1 MNKSNY
7 FLISALVCSVAVA
20 EVTAAKAT
28 GTEAD
33 ISVSTMP
40 ISCIVVSER
49 TEFGIAQLAKAQ
61 QVAQTQF
68 FKRVDHNAV
77 EVVDVLVNSISYLG
91 HMTEEE
97 FHGKQSME
105 ELVAEAEALA
115 QAVGVTLGEVSDVA
129 AVNDADAQQQP

>member
-1 MNKSNY
+1 MNKSHY
-7 FLISALVCSVAVA
+7 FLISALICSVAVA
-20 EVTAAKAT
+20 EVTEAKAK
-28 GTEAD
+28 GTETD

-61 QVAQTQF
+61 QAAQSQF
-68 FKRVDHNAV
+68 FKRVDHNSV

-97 FHGKQSME
+97 FHGKKSKE
-105 ELVAEAEALA
+105 ELIAEATAIAQEA
-115 QAVGVTLGEVSDVA
+115 GVTLNEIPNDV
-129 AVNDADAQQQP
+129 AVNDADAQQ

>member
-1 MNKSNY
+1 MNKSHY

-20 EVTAAKAT
+20 EVTEAKAK
-28 GTEAD
+28 GTETD

-61 QVAQTQF
+61 QAAQSQF
-68 FKRVDHNAV
+68 FKRVDHNSV

-97 FHGKQSME
+97 FHGKKSKE
-105 ELVAEAEALA
+105 ELIAEAAAIAQEA
-115 QAVGVTLGEVSDVA
+115 GVTLNEIPDDV
-129 AVNDADAQQQP
+129 AVNDADAQQ

>member
-1 MNKSNY
+1 MNKSHY

-20 EVTAAKAT
+20 EVTEAKAK
-28 GTEAD
+28 GTETD

-61 QVAQTQF
+61 QAAQSQF
-68 FKRVDHNAV
+68 FKRVDHNSV

-97 FHGKQSME
+97 FHGKKSKE
-105 ELVAEAEALA
+105 ELIAEATAIAQEA
-115 QAVGVTLGEVSDVA
+115 GVTLNEIPDDV
-129 AVNDADAQQQP
+129 AVNDADAQQ

>member
-1 MNKSNY
+1 MIKSHH

-20 EVTAAKAT
+20 EVTEAKAK

-61 QVAQTQF
+61 QAAQSQF
-68 FKRVDHNAV
+68 FKRVDHNSV

-97 FHGKQSME
+97 FHGKKSKE
-105 ELVAEAEALA
+105 ELIAEAAAIAQEA
-115 QAVGVTLGEVSDVA
+115 GVTLNEIPNDV
-129 AVNDADAQQQP
+129 AVNDADAQQ

>member
-1 MNKSNY
+1 MNKSHY
-7 FLISALVCSVAVA
+7 FLISALICSVAVA
-20 EVTAAKAT
+20 EVTEAKAK

-61 QVAQTQF
+61 QAAQSQF
-68 FKRVDHNAV
+68 FKRVDHNSV

-97 FHGKQSME
+97 FHGKKSKE
-105 ELVAEAEALA
+105 ELIAEATAIAQEA
-115 QAVGVTLGEVSDVA
+115 GVTLNEIP
-129 AVNDADAQQQP
+129 NDADAQQ

>member
-1 MNKSNY
+1 MNKSHY
-7 FLISALVCSVAVA
+7 FLISALICSVAVA
-20 EVTAAKAT
+20 EVTEAKAK

-61 QVAQTQF
+61 QAAQSQF
-68 FKRVDHNAV
+68 FKRVDHNSV

-97 FHGKQSME
+97 FHGKKSKE
-105 ELVAEAEALA
+105 ELIAEATAIAQEA
-115 QAVGVTLGEVSDVA
+115 GVTLNEIPDDV
-129 AVNDADAQQQP
+129 AVNDADAQQ

>member
-1 MNKSNY
+1 MNKSHY

-20 EVTAAKAT
+20 EVTEAEAK

-61 QVAQTQF
+61 QAAQSQF
-68 FKRVDHNAV
+68 FKRVDHNSV

-97 FHGKQSME
+97 FHGKKSKE
-105 ELVAEAEALA
+105 ELIAEAAAIAQEA
-115 QAVGVTLGEVSDVA
+115 GVTLNEIPNDV
-129 AVNDADAQQQP
+129 AVNDADAQQ

>member
-1 MNKSNY
+1 MIKSHY

-20 EVTAAKAT
+20 EVTEAKAK
-28 GTEAD
+28 GTETD

-61 QVAQTQF
+61 QAAQSQF
-68 FKRVDHNAV
+68 FKRVDHNSV

-97 FHGKQSME
+97 FHGKKSKE
-105 ELVAEAEALA
+105 ELIAEATAIAQEA
-115 QAVGVTLGEVSDVA
+115 GVTLNEIP
-129 AVNDADAQQQP
+129 NDADAQQ

>member
-1 MNKSNY
+1 MIKSHY
-7 FLISALVCSVAVA
+7 FLISALICSVAVA
-20 EVTAAKAT
+20 EVTEAKAK
-28 GTEAD
+28 GTETD

-61 QVAQTQF
+61 QAAQSQF
-68 FKRVDHNAV
+68 FKRVDHNSV

-97 FHGKQSME
+97 FHGKKSKE
-105 ELVAEAEALA
+105 ELIAEATAIAQEA
-115 QAVGVTLGEVSDVA
+115 GVTLNEIPNDV
-129 AVNDADAQQQP
+129 AVNDADAQQ

>member
-1 MNKSNY
+1 MIKSHY
-7 FLISALVCSVAVA
+7 FLISALICSVAVA
-20 EVTAAKAT
+20 EVTEAKAK
-28 GTEAD
+28 GTETD

-61 QVAQTQF
+61 QAAQSQF
-68 FKRVDHNAV
+68 FKRVDHNSV

-97 FHGKQSME
+97 FHGKKSKE
-105 ELVAEAEALA
+105 ELIAEATAIAQEA
-115 QAVGVTLGEVSDVA
+115 GVTLNEIP
-129 AVNDADAQQQP
+129 NDADAQQ

>member
-1 MNKSNY
+1 MIKSHY

-20 EVTAAKAT
+20 EVTEAKAK

-61 QVAQTQF
+61 QAAQSQF
-68 FKRVDHNAV
+68 FKRVDHNSV

-97 FHGKQSME
+97 FHGKKSKE
-105 ELVAEAEALA
+105 ELIAEAAAIAQEA
-115 QAVGVTLGEVSDVA
+115 GVTLNEIPNDV
-129 AVNDADAQQQP
+129 AVNDADAQQ

>member
-1 MNKSNY
+1 MNKSHY

-20 EVTAAKAT
+20 EVTEAKAK

-61 QVAQTQF
+61 QAAQSLF
-68 FKRVDHNAV
+68 FKNVDHNSV

-97 FHGKQSME
+97 FHGKKSKE
-105 ELVAEAEALA
+105 ELIAEATAIAQEA
-115 QAVGVTLGEVSDVA
+115 GVTLNEIP
-129 AVNDADAQQQP
+129 NDADAQQ

>member
-1 MNKSNY
+1 MIKSHY

-20 EVTAAKAT
+20 EVTEAKAK

-61 QVAQTQF
+61 QAAQSQF
-68 FKRVDHNAV
+68 FKRVDHNSV

-97 FHGKQSME
+97 FHGNKSKE
-105 ELVAEAEALA
+105 ELIAEATAIAQEA
-115 QAVGVTLGEVSDVA
+115 GVTLNEIPNDV
-129 AVNDADAQQQP
+129 AVNDADAQQ

>member
-1 MNKSNY
+1 MNKSHY

-20 EVTAAKAT
+20 EVTEAKAK

-61 QVAQTQF
+61 QAAQSQF
-68 FKRVDHNAV
+68 FKRVDHNSV

-97 FHGKQSME
+97 FHGKKSKE
-105 ELVAEAEALA
+105 ELIAEAAAIAQEA
-115 QAVGVTLGEVSDVA
+115 GVTLNEIP
-129 AVNDADAQQQP
+129 NDADAQQ

>member
-1 MNKSNY
+1 MIKSHY
-7 FLISALVCSVAVA
+7 VLISALVCSVAVA
-20 EVTAAKAT
+20 EVTEAKAK

-61 QVAQTQF
+61 QAAQSQF
-68 FKRVDHNAV
+68 FKRVDHNSV

-97 FHGKQSME
+97 FHGKKSKE
-105 ELVAEAEALA
+105 ELIAEAAAIAQEA
-115 QAVGVTLGEVSDVA
+115 GVTLNEIPNDV
-129 AVNDADAQQQP
+129 AVNDADAQQ

>member
-1 MNKSNY
+1 MNKSHY

-20 EVTAAKAT
+20 EVTEAKAK

-61 QVAQTQF
+61 QAAQSQF
-68 FKRVDHNAV
+68 FKRVDHNSV

-97 FHGKQSME
+97 FHGKKSKE
-105 ELVAEAEALA
+105 ELIAEAAAIAQEA
-115 QAVGVTLGEVSDVA
+115 GVTLNEIPDDV
-129 AVNDADAQQQP
+129 AVNDADAQQ

>member
-1 MNKSNY
+1 MIKSHY

-20 EVTAAKAT
+20 EVTEAKAK

-61 QVAQTQF
+61 QAAQSQF
-68 FKRVDHNAV
+68 FKRVDHNSV

-97 FHGKQSME
+97 FHGKKSKE
-105 ELVAEAEALA
+105 ELIAEATAIAQEA
-115 QAVGVTLGEVSDVA
+115 GVTLNEIPNDV
-129 AVNDADAQQQP
+129 AVNDADAQQ

>member
-1 MNKSNY
+1 MIKSHY

-20 EVTAAKAT
+20 EVTEAKAK

-61 QVAQTQF
+61 QAAQSQF
-68 FKRVDHNAV
+68 FKRVDHNSV

-97 FHGKQSME
+97 FHGKKSKE
-105 ELVAEAEALA
+105 ELIAEAAAIAQEA
-115 QAVGVTLGEVSDVA
+115 GVTLNEIPDDV
-129 AVNDADAQQQP
+129 AVNDADAQQ

>member
-1 MNKSNY
+1 MNKSHY

-20 EVTAAKAT
+20 EVTEAKAK

-61 QVAQTQF
+61 QAAQSQF
-68 FKRVDHNAV
+68 FKRVDHNSV

-97 FHGKQSME
+97 FHGKKSKE
-105 ELVAEAEALA
+105 ELIAEATAIAQEA
-115 QAVGVTLGEVSDVA
+115 GVTLNEIP
-129 AVNDADAQQQP
+129 NDADAQQ

>member
-1 MNKSNY
+1 MNKSHY

-20 EVTAAKAT
+20 EVTEAKAK

-61 QVAQTQF
+61 QAAQSQF
-68 FKRVDHNAV
+68 FKRVDHNSV

-97 FHGKQSME
+97 FHGKKSKE
-105 ELVAEAEALA
+105 ELIAEAVAIAQEA
-115 QAVGVTLGEVSDVA
+115 GVTLNEIPDDV
-129 AVNDADAQQQP
+129 AVNDADAQQ

>member
-1 MNKSNY
+1 MNKSHY
-7 FLISALVCSVAVA
+7 FLISALICSVAVA
-20 EVTAAKAT
+20 EVTEAKAK
-28 GTEAD
+28 GTETD

-61 QVAQTQF
+61 QAAQSQF
-68 FKRVDHNAV
+68 FKRVDHNSV

-97 FHGKQSME
+97 FHGKKSKE
-105 ELVAEAEALA
+105 ELIAEAVAIAQEA
-115 QAVGVTLGEVSDVA
+115 GVTLNEIPDDV
-129 AVNDADAQQQP
+129 AVNDAVAQQ

>member
-1 MNKSNY
+1 MNKSHY

-20 EVTAAKAT
+20 EVTEAKAK

-61 QVAQTQF
+61 QAAQSQF
-68 FKRVDHNAV
+68 FKRVVHNSV

-97 FHGKQSME
+97 FHGKKSKE
-105 ELVAEAEALA
+105 ELIAEAVAIAQEA
-115 QAVGVTLGEVSDVA
+115 GVTLNEIPDDV
-129 AVNDADAQQQP
+129 AVNDADAQQ

>member
-1 MNKSNY
+1 MNKSHY

-20 EVTAAKAT
+20 EVTEAKAK

-61 QVAQTQF
+61 QAAQSQF
-68 FKRVDHNAV
+68 FKRVDHNSV

-97 FHGKQSME
+97 FHGKKSKE
-105 ELVAEAEALA
+105 ELIAEATAIAQEA
-115 QAVGVTLGEVSDVA
+115 GVTLNEIPDDV
-129 AVNDADAQQQP
+129 AVNDADAQQ

>member
-1 MNKSNY
+1 MNKTHY
-7 FLISALVCSVAVA
+7 FLISALVCSVVAA
-20 EVTAAKAT
+20 EVTEAKAK

-61 QVAQTQF
+61 QAAQSQF
-68 FKRVDHNAV
+68 FKRVDHNSV

-97 FHGKQSME
+97 FHGKKSKE
-105 ELVAEAEALA
+105 ELIAEATAIAQEA
-115 QAVGVTLGEVSDVA
+115 GVTLNEIPDDV
-129 AVNDADAQQQP
+129 AVNDADAQQ

>member
-1 MNKSNY
+1 MNKSHY
-7 FLISALVCSVAVA
+7 FLISALICSVAVA
-20 EVTAAKAT
+20 EVTEAKAK
-28 GTEAD
+28 GTETD

-61 QVAQTQF
+61 QAAQSQF
-68 FKRVDHNAV
+68 FKRVDHNSV

-97 FHGKQSME
+97 FHGKKSKE
-105 ELVAEAEALA
+105 ELIAEATAIAQEA
-115 QAVGVTLGEVSDVA
+115 GVTLNEIPNDG
-129 AVNDADAQQQP
+129 AVNDADAQQ

>member
-1 MNKSNY
+1 MIKSHY

-20 EVTAAKAT
+20 EVTEAKAK
-28 GTEAD
+28 GTETD

-61 QVAQTQF
+61 QAAQSQF
-68 FKRVDHNAV
+68 FKRVDHNSV

-97 FHGKQSME
+97 FHGKKSKE
-105 ELVAEAEALA
+105 ELIAEAAAIAQEA
-115 QAVGVTLGEVSDVA
+115 GVTLNEIPNDV
-129 AVNDADAQQQP
+129 AVNDADAQQ

>member
-1 MNKSNY
+1 MNKSHY

-20 EVTAAKAT
+20 EVTEAKAK

-61 QVAQTQF
+61 QAAQSQF
-68 FKRVDHNAV
+68 FKRVDHNSV

-97 FHGKQSME
+97 FHGKKSKE
-105 ELVAEAEALA
+105 ELIAEATAIAQEA
-115 QAVGVTLGEVSDVA
+115 GVTLNEIPNDV
-129 AVNDADAQQQP
+129 AVNDADAQQ

>member
-1 MNKSNY
+1 MNKSHY

-20 EVTAAKAT
+20 EVTEAKAK
-28 GTEAD
+28 GTETD

-61 QVAQTQF
+61 QAAQSQF
-68 FKRVDHNAV
+68 FKRVDHNSV

-97 FHGKQSME
+97 FHGKKSKE
-105 ELVAEAEALA
+105 ELIAEATAIAQEA
-115 QAVGVTLGEVSDVA
+115 GVTLNEIPNDVA
-129 AVNDADAQQQP
+129 VK

>member
-1 MNKSNY
+1 MIKSHY

-20 EVTAAKAT
+20 EVTEAKAK
-28 GTEAD
+28 GTETD

-61 QVAQTQF
+61 QAAQSQF
-68 FKRVDHNAV
+68 FKRVDHNSV
-77 EVVDVLVNSISYLG
+77 DVVDVLVNSISYLG

-97 FHGKQSME
+97 FHGKKSKE
-105 ELVAEAEALA
+105 ELIAEATAIAQEA
-115 QAVGVTLGEVSDVA
+115 GVTLNEIPNDV
-129 AVNDADAQQQP
+129 AVNDADAQQ

>member
-1 MNKSNY
+1 MIKSHY

-20 EVTAAKAT
+20 EVTEAKAK

-61 QVAQTQF
+61 QAAQSQF
-68 FKRVDHNAV
+68 FKRVDHNSV

-97 FHGKQSME
+97 FHGKKSKE
-105 ELVAEAEALA
+105 ELIAEAVAIAQEA
-115 QAVGVTLGEVSDVA
+115 GVTLNEIPDDV
-129 AVNDADAQQQP
+129 AVNDADAQQ

>member
-1 MNKSNY
+1 MIKSHH

-20 EVTAAKAT
+20 EVTEAKAK
-28 GTEAD
+28 GTETD

-61 QVAQTQF
+61 QAAQSQF
-68 FKRVDHNAV
+68 FKRVDHNSV

-97 FHGKQSME
+97 FHGKKSKE
-105 ELVAEAEALA
+105 ELIAEAAAIAQEA
-115 QAVGVTLGEVSDVA
+115 GVTLNEIPNDV
-129 AVNDADAQQQP
+129 AVNDADAQQ

>member
-1 MNKSNY
+1 MIKSHY

-20 EVTAAKAT
+20 EVTEAKAK

-61 QVAQTQF
+61 QTAQSLF
-68 FKRVDHNAV
+68 FKNVDHNSV

-97 FHGKQSME
+97 FHGKKSKE
-105 ELVAEAEALA
+105 ELIAEATAIAQEA
-115 QAVGVTLGEVSDVA
+115 GVTLNEIPNDV
-129 AVNDADAQQQP
+129 AVNDADAQQ

>member
-1 MNKSNY
+1 MIKSHY

-20 EVTAAKAT
+20 EVTEAKAK

-61 QVAQTQF
+61 QAAQSQF
-68 FKRVDHNAV
+68 FKRVDHNSV

-97 FHGKQSME
+97 FHGKKSKE
-105 ELVAEAEALA
+105 ELIAEATAIAQEA
-115 QAVGVTLGEVSDVA
+115 GVTLNEIPDDV
-129 AVNDADAQQQP
+129 AVNDADAQQ

>member
-1 MNKSNY
+1 MNKSHY

-20 EVTAAKAT
+20 EVTEAKAK
-28 GTEAD
+28 GTETD

-61 QVAQTQF
+61 QAAQSQF
-68 FKRVDHNAV
+68 FKRVDHNSV

-97 FHGKQSME
+97 FHGKKSKE
-105 ELVAEAEALA
+105 ELIAEAAAIAQEA
-115 QAVGVTLGEVSDVA
+115 GVTLNEIPNDVA
-129 AVNDADAQQQP
+129 INDADAQQ

>member
-1 MNKSNY
+1 MIKSHY
-7 FLISALVCSVAVA
+7 FLISALICSVAVA
-20 EVTAAKAT
+20 EVTEAKAK

-61 QVAQTQF
+61 QAAQSQF
-68 FKRVDHNAV
+68 FKRVDHNSV

-97 FHGKQSME
+97 FHGKKSKE
-105 ELVAEAEALA
+105 ELIAEATAIAQEA
-115 QAVGVTLGEVSDVA
+115 GVTLNEIP
-129 AVNDADAQQQP
+129 NDADAQQ

>member
-1 MNKSNY
+1 MIKSHY

-20 EVTAAKAT
+20 EVTEAKAK

-61 QVAQTQF
+61 QAAQSQF
-68 FKRVDHNAV
+68 FKRVDHNSV

-97 FHGKQSME
+97 FHGKKSKE
-105 ELVAEAEALA
+105 ELIAEATAIAQEA
-115 QAVGVTLGEVSDVA
+115 GVTLNEIP
-129 AVNDADAQQQP
+129 NDADAQQ

>member
-1 MNKSNY
+1 MNKSHY

-20 EVTAAKAT
+20 EVTEAKAK
-28 GTEAD
+28 GTETD

-61 QVAQTQF
+61 QAAQSQF
-68 FKRVDHNAV
+68 FKRVDHNSV

-97 FHGKQSME
+97 FHGKKSKE
-105 ELVAEAEALA
+105 ELIAEATAIAQEA
-115 QAVGVTLGEVSDVA
+115 GVTLNEIPNDV
-129 AVNDADAQQQP
+129 AVNDADAQQ

>member
-1 MNKSNY
+1 MNKSHY

-20 EVTAAKAT
+20 EVTEAKAK

-61 QVAQTQF
+61 QAAQSQF
-68 FKRVDHNAV
+68 FKRVDHNSV

-97 FHGKQSME
+97 FHGKKSKE
-105 ELVAEAEALA
+105 ELIAEAAAIAQEA
-115 QAVGVTLGEVSDVA
+115 GVTLNEIPNDV
-129 AVNDADAQQQP
+129 AVNDADAQQ